1 MTTPFSFSA
10 DFQRVCESQLEVEK
24 SSRQRGRLDRPPS
37 QHVDVL
43 AEVSTIT
50 IIVTIIVITIIVT
63 ITIGRCRPT
72 GSKAYGV
79 QLGLDNFVKIWRQF
93 LRVQFGRAY
102 LTLGI
107 ARSLSPKSHRVTH
120 FSLFIDRWR

>member
-1 MTTPFSFSA
+1 MTAYKMAPPFLFSA

-63 ITIGRCRPT
+63 IIVTRPMPP
-72 GSKAYGV
+72 YR
-79 QLGLDNFVKIWRQF
+79 QQGLV
-93 LRVQFGRAY
+93 G
-102 LTLGI
+102 GI
-107 ARSLSPKSHRVTH
+107 VGL
-120 FSLFIDRWR
+120 